1 MYVPQQQRSIMKS
14 AMEMAVMESL
24 SHPNVVRVYTVLPD
38 MIDDIGESRLHT
50 PACHCTPPHWAGPHF
65 AQYSTRRQHG
75 KRRQESRQSKSRHL
89 IILQA
94 LCLQESCLVSVQ

>member
-38 MIDDIGESRLHT
+38 MIEDIGESRLHT
-50 PACHCTPPHWAGPHF
+50 PACHCTPPHWAGPILHNTQQDVSM
-65 AQYSTRRQHG
+65 ARGGRSHD
-75 KRRQESRQSKSRHL
+75 SQSQG
-89 IILQA
+89 I
-94 LCLQESCLVSVQ
+94 